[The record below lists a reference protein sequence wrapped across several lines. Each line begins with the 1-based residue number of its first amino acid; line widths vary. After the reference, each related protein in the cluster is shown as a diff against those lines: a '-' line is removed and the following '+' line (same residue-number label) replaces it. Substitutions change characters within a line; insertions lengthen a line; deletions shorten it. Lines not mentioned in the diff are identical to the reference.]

1 MSPDGASIN
10 DTSYTDIINTLAEDP
25 EQLELLYQ
33 TALKAGEAQNFKKA
47 IEAGHDDAP
56 ENLLYAAWF
65 YRLKDTA
72 ARAKE
77 YVVAWVW
84 VIPLALVNALL
95 FWWFSGDEFMISFES
110 FQGLERDFLP
120 ALFWL
125 AAPLAALFVLAY
137 FTKVGRKDWRLSGL
151 ISLLLLAAAGY
162 VFLIYLQLG
171 TVFFQEQYLTLMIM
185 HLPLLAWA
193 GVGAFLVVKHRDP
206 ENRFAFLIKSL
217 EVFIVGGLFAI
228 AGLLFT
234 GITAS
239 LFQVLDVQLPDEVM
253 RLFVAGG
260 LGFIVVVAPAVIYNP
275 ALSPAKQAFDEG
287 LSKLVAL
294 LMRVLL
300 PLTLLVGLVY
310 LIFIAFNFRAPLE
323 NRDVLIIYNI
333 MLFAIVALLIGAT
346 PLSLEDLSPRMA
358 RFLRWGIIAV
368 AALALLVSLYALG
381 AIMYRTSIDR
391 ITPNRLTFIGWNLV
405 NIGLLVV
412 LLFLQLRGDKWDWLH
427 ELKHAFSIGTVA
439 YAAWTLIVILA
450 LPWLFGIDQGAVEEL
465 PVSVQR
471 ALYEYPDPV
480 LLKCYNS
487 PHIYLLEDGQKRW
500 IDTIE
505 TFNEQGY
512 VWRDVRFVSCSD
524 LRAVPDGVPIPPDA
538 GSPPQPW
545 GY

>member
-1 MSPDGASIN
+1 MSGTNYQDLI
-10 DTSYTDIINTLAEDP
+10 YTLAEDP
-25 EQLELLYQ
+25 EGLEQIYQ
-33 TALKAGEAQNFKKA
+33 AALKTGEVFAFKEA
-47 IEAGHDDAP
+47 VEAGHEDAP
-56 ENLLYAAWF
+56 GNLLYAAWF

-72 ARAKE
+72 VRAKE
-77 YVVAWVW
+77 YAVAWAW

-95 FWWFSGDEFMISFES
+95 FWWVSGDRFMISFES

-125 AAPLAALFVLAY
+125 AAPLAALFLLAY
-137 FTKVGRKDWRLSGL
+137 LTIVGRKDWRLSGL

-162 VFLIYLQLG
+162 VLLIYPQLG

-193 GVGAFLVVKHRDP
+193 GVGAFLVAKHRDP

-253 RLFVAGG
+253 RLFIAGG
-260 LGFIVVVAPAVIYNP
+260 LGFIVVVAPTVIYNP
-275 ALSPAKQAFDEG
+275 ALSPAEQAFDEG

-310 LIFIAFNFRAPLE
+310 LVFIAFNFRAPLE

-333 MLFAIVALLIGAT
+333 MLFAIVALLAGAT
-346 PLSLEDLSPRMA
+346 PLSLEELSLRMA

-381 AIMYRTSIDR
+381 AIIYRTSIDR
-391 ITPNRLTFIGWNLV
+391 LTPNRLTFIGWNLV
-405 NIGLLVV
+405 NIGLLFV
-412 LLFLQLRGDKWDWLH
+412 LLFLQLRSGEEDWLH
-427 ELKHAFSIGTVA
+427 ELKRAFSMGTVA
-439 YAAWTLIVILA
+439 YAAWTLIVILT
-450 LPWLFGIDQGAVEEL
+450 LPWLFAIDRGAVEDL

-500 IDTIE
+500 INTIE

-538 GSPPQPW
+538 GPPPQPW
-545 GY
+545 DY